1 MPLILIDSHKI
12 DTVSNFEI
20 VCQPTKTMT
29 QAKQSKS
36 ELAPQDIAR
45 ETFKQMALR
54 RVVPTPDNYALIYH
68 EISGTP
74 AKENFNSAFKAA
86 LKKLPNDTAEQEKW
100 RIRWEKLLK
109 QENWS
114 ALPALL
120 NEGMDISL
128 NFSKQWPEAIRE
140 LLQSWDAKQLGLDL
154 PRKKE
159 TLEKV
164 LINFGNDPLLAQKL
178 LAMTNNWKEYGT
190 IEGSSKAIELAFE
203 TAESEKVATQYA
215 LVDQDQF
222 ANSALVQTLASPNE
236 VKPSAESTELQSLS
250 NYEPDQFQETFR
262 ALQDMLKQ
270 SLNHGLI
277 PRLDGYP
284 DLKEEA
290 EKIFILSEKARKLKD
305 WLEITKK
312 FRAFLVRVEL
322 IGANENDMKHDLLR
336 LLKLL
341 IDNIGELVAD
351 DQWLHGQISVVQT
364 IVSGPLDRVLIT
376 EAEKSL
382 KEVIFKQG
390 LLKHSLNEAKNA
402 FKAMIATFV
411 DRLSH
416 MSSSTGAYHDKV
428 EICAEKLAKTEDI
441 AQINALLEDLMIDTH
456 TMQTDIVRSREA
468 MIKQTDE
475 VISAQ
480 EKIIKLQ
487 TELSQLSEKVSI
499 DQLTGVLN
507 RRGLDEAMLREIAR
521 AKRCGAELCVALLDI
536 DNFKFFND
544 HYGHQVGDTALQHLA
559 KVIQQTLRPTD
570 AVARFGGEEFVIL
583 LPDTSIEAAVETVS
597 RLQRALTKQFFLG
610 NNERLL
616 ITFSAGVA
624 LFKKEEEQI
633 AVLNRADQAM
643 YLAKKSGK
651 NRVMTE
657 IDLINSAANY

>member
-1 MPLILIDSHKI
+1 
-12 DTVSNFEI
+12 
-20 VCQPTKTMT
+20 MT
-29 QAKQSKS
+29 QHKQSKS

-54 RVVPTPDNYALIYH
+54 RVVPTPENYQLIYH
-68 EISGTP
+68 EISGIP
-74 AKENFNSAFKAA
+74 VSDSLNSAFKAA
-86 LKKLPNDTAEQEKW
+86 LKQLPIATAEQEKW
-100 RIRWEKLLK
+100 RNRWEKLLK

-120 NEGMDISL
+120 NEGMDISV
-128 NFSKQWPEAIRE
+128 NFSKQWPETIRA

-164 LINFGNDPLLAQKL
+164 LINFGNDPSLAQKL
-178 LAMTNNWKEYGT
+178 LAMANSWKEYGT
-190 IEGSSKAIELAFE
+190 IEGSSKAIELATE
-203 TAESEKVATQYA
+203 TTESEKVATQYA
-215 LVDQDQF
+215 LVDQDQLLKTALVPTLASADQVKAN
-222 ANSALVQTLASPNE
+222 ANSA
-236 VKPSAESTELQSLS
+236 ELQSLS

-277 PRLDGYP
+277 PRLDGYSE
-284 DLKEEA
+284 LKEEA
-290 EKIFILSEKARKLKD
+290 EQLFLLSEKARKLKD
-305 WLEITKK
+305 WQEIAKK
-312 FRAFLVRVEL
+312 FRAFFVRVEL
-322 IGANENDMKHDLLR
+322 IGANEDDMKQDLLR

-341 IDNIGELVAD
+341 VDNIGELVAD
-351 DQWLHGQISVVQT
+351 DQWLRGQITVVQT
-364 IVSGPLDRVLIT
+364 IITGPLDRALIT
-376 EAEKSL
+376 DAEKSL

-390 LLKHSLNEAKNA
+390 ILKHSLSEAKNA

-411 DRLSH
+411 DRLAH
-416 MSSSTGAYHDKV
+416 MSNSTGAYHDKV
-428 EICAEKLAKTEDI
+428 ESCAEKLAKTEDI
-441 AQINALLEDLMIDTH
+441 AQINALLEDLMQDTH

-468 MIKQTDE
+468 MIKQTDD
-475 VISAQ
+475 VIAAQ

-521 AKRCGAELCVALLDI
+521 AKRGGGELCVALLDI

-570 AVARFGGEEFVIL
+570 VVARFGGEEFVIL
-583 LPDTSIEAAVETVS
+583 LPDTSIDAAVETIA

-616 ITFSAGVA
+616 ITFSAGVS
-624 LFKKEEEQI
+624 LFKKDEEQVT
-633 AVLNRADQAM
+633 VLNRADQAM

-657 IDLINSAANY
+657 LDLVRDFSNV